1 MHKFAPSKL
10 SSPLIIF
17 AAVFAAVLFWNGQT
31 AAASDAGWKGAIE
44 AMPAN
49 GLTGQWTVAGRD
61 FTADDGTEFRQENG
75 AFAVGVCVEV
85 DYVGAAAPYTATKIA
100 SKNADDCSGM
110 STPDPS
116 PDPSETPSPEPSG
129 TPEAEPS
136 ETPEV
141 EPSETPEVGPSETP
155 EAEGTSEPEP
165 SATPGSD
172 DGQEIYG
179 RVDAMPADLV
189 GTWTID
195 GVDYAATAG
204 TEFKQED
211 GAFAVGACVK
221 VHLDNATP
229 ATIRE
234 IETERDYR
242 CGSDN
247 SGGDDNGGDDNSG
260 DNSGDTRGEA
270 ELYGVVR
277 SLPADLIGTW
287 DVGGM
292 LIEVDSATQFDQE
305 HGAFAEGVTV
315 KVHFSTDAAGVHHAR
330 EIETKFAND
339 DHGEDDDGNG
349 AIDGREGHA
358 YGTIDSFPAGL
369 VGTWQIGGIDY
380 NATDSARFSQEDG
393 AFDVGV
399 RVKVE
404 YFLDANETRTVKKI
418 ETTSDEGGVSAPEH
432 AVFFG
437 FVRQMPA
444 TGLVGDWTV
453 DSAVFTA
460 DSTTQFKEN
469 NGLLGIGAYVK
480 VEYTVVDGV
489 SHIHE
494 LETHVPPGAGPDS
507 SMGVIDDNG
516 GGVIA
521 AAAGDATWVIGGVTY
536 TVLPATQLDDQ
547 DGALTVG
554 SSAVVNSYVAADGA
568 QVATRIRGVTVT
580 NRIFLPVVTR

>member
-75 AFAVGVCVEV
+75 AFAVG
-85 DYVGAAAPYTATKIA
+85 
-100 SKNADDCSGM
+100 
-110 STPDPS
+110 
-116 PDPSETPSPEPSG
+116 
-129 TPEAEPS
+129 
-136 ETPEV
+136 
-141 EPSETPEVGPSETP
+141 
-155 EAEGTSEPEP
+155 
-165 SATPGSD
+165 
-172 DGQEIYG
+172 
-179 RVDAMPADLV
+179 
-189 GTWTID
+189 
-195 GVDYAATAG
+195 
-204 TEFKQED
+204 
-211 GAFAVGACVK
+211 ACVK

-260 DNSGDTRGEA
+260 DNGGDTRGEA

-339 DHGEDDDGNG
+339 DHG
-349 AIDGREGHA
+349 
-358 YGTIDSFPAGL
+358 
-369 VGTWQIGGIDY
+369 
-380 NATDSARFSQEDG
+380 
-393 AFDVGV
+393 
-399 RVKVE
+399 
-404 YFLDANETRTVKKI
+404 
-418 ETTSDEGGVSAPEH
+418 
-432 AVFFG
+432 
-437 FVRQMPA
+437 
-444 TGLVGDWTV
+444 
-453 DSAVFTA
+453 
-460 DSTTQFKEN
+460 
-469 NGLLGIGAYVK
+469 
-480 VEYTVVDGV
+480 
-489 SHIHE
+489 
-494 LETHVPPGAGPDS
+494 
-507 SMGVIDDNG
+507 
-516 GGVIA
+516 
-521 AAAGDATWVIGGVTY
+521 
-536 TVLPATQLDDQ
+536 
-547 DGALTVG
+547 
-554 SSAVVNSYVAADGA
+554 
-568 QVATRIRGVTVT
+568 
-580 NRIFLPVVTR
+580 

>member
-1 MHKFAPSKL
+1 MHNLAPSKL
-10 SSPLIIF
+10 YRPLIIV

-31 AAASDAGWKGAIE
+31 ASAGQADWKGPIE
-44 AMPAN
+44 VMPAD

-61 FTADDGTEFRQENG
+61 FTADAGTEFRQENG

-85 DYVGAAAPYTATKIA
+85 EYVGAAAPYTATKIA
-100 SKNADDCSGM
+100 SKNADDCSGV
-110 STPDPS
+110 SNPDPS
-116 PDPSETPSPEPSG
+116 PEPSETPSPEPSG

-141 EPSETPEVGPSETP
+141 EPSETPSPEASETP
-155 EAEGTSEPEP
+155 DADP
-165 SATPGSD
+165 SATPGTD
-172 DGQEIYG
+172 DAREIYG
-179 RVDAMPADLV
+179 RVDAMPADRIGV
-189 GTWTID
+189 WTID
-195 GVDYAATAG
+195 GVDYEATAG

-221 VHLDNATP
+221 VHVDNGTP

-234 IETERDYR
+234 LETERDYR

-247 SGGDDNGGDDNSG
+247 SGSDDNGGDDNGGDDNGGDSG
-260 DNSGDTRGEA
+260 STPGEA

-277 SLPADLIGTW
+277 SLPAGLIGTW

-315 KVHFSTDAAGVHHAR
+315 KVHFSTDADGVNHAR
-330 EIETKFAND
+330 EIETKFVND
-339 DHGEDDDGNG
+339 DHGDDDDGNG

-358 YGTIDSFPAGL
+358 YGTIDSFPDGL
-369 VGTWQIGGIDY
+369 VGTWQIGGIVY

-404 YFLDANETRTVKKI
+404 YFLDANEARTVKKI

-480 VEYTVVDGV
+480 VEYTVVDGQNR
-489 SHIHE
+489 IHE

-536 TVLPATQLDDQ
+536 TVLPATALDDQ

-580 NRIFLPVVTR
+580 NRIYLPVVTR